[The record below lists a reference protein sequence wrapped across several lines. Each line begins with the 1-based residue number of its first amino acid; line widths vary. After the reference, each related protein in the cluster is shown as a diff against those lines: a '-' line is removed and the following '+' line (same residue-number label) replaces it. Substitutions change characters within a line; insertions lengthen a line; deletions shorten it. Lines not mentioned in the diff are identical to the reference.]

1 MSQMKNF
8 CDPDVDPSILSLAW
22 GFLSSSQELQDLLST
37 VDLVP
42 TSAGKSHLR
51 GVIINDLAKLNSLI
65 ETYFGFSNGEK
76 S

>member
-1 MSQMKNF
+1 MKNF
-8 CDPDVDPSILSLAW
+8 CDSDIDPSILSLAW

>member
-8 CDPDVDPSILSLAW
+8 CDPDADPSILSLAW
-22 GFLSSSQELQDLLST
+22 GFLSSSQELQELLST

-51 GVIINDLAKLNSLI
+51 GVIINDLAKLNLLV
-65 ETYFGFSNGEK
+65 ENYFGFTKGEK